1 MKKYKVLVV
10 GVGNM
15 GSTHAKAY
23 NNISDFDLVG
33 LVSNTA
39 KRRSPLSK
47 ELGGIA
53 EFDNFEKALLETNP
67 DVVSINTYTESH
79 KDYAIKSLNHG
90 AHIFI
95 EKPLAE
101 TIDDALEIIELAKKK
116 NKKVVVGYI
125 LRYHPSWKKFIEI
138 SHSLGTPLVM
148 RMNLNQQSSGEQW
161 IIHKNLMNSTSPI
174 VDCGVHYVDIMCQMT
189 KSKPIYVN
197 AIGARLTDEIDE
209 KMYNYGHLQ
218 VVFEDGSVGWYESG
232 WGPMISETAFFIKD
246 VFGPKGS
253 VSIVE
258 PKNDDDISSSNI
270 DSHTKTNRLLIH
282 YQDCR
287 DDGKFKFED
296 KYVNTSNEPNHDELC
311 KLEQEFLLKAIIKDL
326 DLTTQLQDVIN
337 SMKIV
342 LAADKSVKSGK
353 QVLIDN

>member
-1 MKKYKVLVV
+1 M
-10 GVGNM
+10 
-15 GSTHAKAY
+15 
-23 NNISDFDLVG
+23 
-33 LVSNTA
+33 
-39 KRRSPLSK
+39 
-47 ELGGIA
+47 
-53 EFDNFEKALLETNP
+53 
-67 DVVSINTYTESH
+67 
-79 KDYAIKSLNHG
+79 
-90 AHIFI
+90 
-95 EKPLAE
+95 
-101 TIDDALEIIELAKKK
+101 EIIELAKKK
-116 NKKVVVGYI
+116 NRKVVVGYI
-125 LRYHPSWKKFIEI
+125 LRYHPAWKKFIEI

-189 KSKPIYVN
+189 KSKPVYVN
-197 AIGARLTDEIDE
+197 AVGARLTEEIDK

-246 VFGPKGS
+246 VIGPKGS

-258 PKNDDDISSSNI
+258 PKNDDDISSSKI
-270 DSHTKTNRLLIH
+270 DSHTKTNQLLIH
-282 YQDCR
+282 YQDR
-287 DDGKFKFED
+287 SDDGKFKFED

-311 KLEQEFLLKAIIKDL
+311 KLEQEFLLQAIIKDL
-326 DLTTQLQDVIN
+326 DLTNQLEAVIN

-342 LAADKSVKSGK
+342 LAADKSVKLGK